1 MNLLKGLQR
10 DPKLLQV
17 IDSDF
22 VRLIP
27 ADLNMTGG
35 RDSFEAHS
43 VSREMRN
50 FYIGARSVGIETAEE
65 MINVSTFGTPRDYV

>member
-1 MNLLKGLQR
+1 MSFAKGLQR

-22 VRLIP
+22 IRLLP

-35 RDSFEAHS
+35 RNSYEAQS

-50 FYIGARSVGIETAEE
+50 FYLGSRSVGIETAEE
-65 MINVSTFGTPRDYV
+65 MINVYMLFP